1 MPVIATV
8 TPKIVEGD
16 RVREGERERK
26 KKEGRRK
33 EGGRKGECKGSNKE
47 ITEVISRSC
56 PRR

>member
-26 KKEGRRK
+26 KKEGRGRK
-33 EGGRKGECKGSNKE
+33 EEERENVKAPTKKLQKLF
-47 ITEVISRSC
+47 
-56 PRR
+56 

>member
-47 ITEVISRSC
+47 ITEVILRSC
-56 PRR
+56 ARR

>member
-33 EGGRKGECKGSNKE
+33 EEERENVKAPTKKLQKLF
-47 ITEVISRSC
+47 
-56 PRR
+56 